1 MWQCNRSTLNSVAQ
15 QSVSSCSLY
24 SLRFSFLNI
33 IMFFFLHFAV
43 VRQWQWGW
51 GWTGKQEER
60 RENMQQTATGRPN
73 PGHCSLAVQHVV
85 TCKPTELKLFS
96 VFFFQF
102 QSKMFTL
109 SSQEK
114 ASSAGQ
120 RGSPLNLRSPGLQ
133 ILLPSLSQNSVSS
146 RTDNFTA
153 SVVLWHAQKLM
164 LV

>member
-96 VFFFQF
+96 VFFFSSSPKCLHWAVRRKHHLQVRGDLPWTYAHLVYRSF
-102 QSKMFTL
+102 FLHWAKTPCPAERTTL
-109 SSQEK
+109 QH
-114 ASSAGQ
+114 Q
-120 RGSPLNLRSPGLQ
+120 
-133 ILLPSLSQNSVSS
+133 
-146 RTDNFTA
+146 
-153 SVVLWHAQKLM
+153 
-164 LV
+164 